1 MRKKRNGW
9 LSGSRPL
16 RAAVFA
22 VLLALVAPLLGAAE
36 AEAAGLLKPVNGADT
51 AVGIHSHRVDVVIN
65 NGFARTEVDQVFAN
79 QGDRDLEAIYSFPL
93 PKQASLS
100 ELSLWIAGREVLG
113 EVVEKERARK
123 IYREQQAQGNDTA
136 LAEKN
141 DFKTFDVRVGKV
153 PAGGETRVRL
163 VYYQPLEID
172 LNVGRYLYPLA
183 EGGVDEE
190 RLAFWS
196 VDERVSGPFSF
207 NLQLKS
213 AFPVEDVR
221 LPGFQNEALIQ
232 KASGVGEE
240 ASAGEVYDV
249 TMEMAEGADL
259 SRDIV
264 FYYRLD
270 DSVPARVELIPFRKD
285 PKKDGTFMMVITPAA
300 DLQPITAGSDWTFV
314 LDVSGSM
321 DGHKISTLAD
331 GVTRVIGKM
340 SPEDRFR
347 IVTFNNDARELTRG
361 FVPATPEHVREW
373 TERVKA
379 IRAGGGTNLYA
390 GLEQAYRKLDDDR
403 TSSVILVT
411 DGVANVG
418 ETEQREFLKLLKTY
432 DIRLFTFVIGNSANQ
447 PLLERLAQDSGGF
460 AMNISDADDITGR
473 ILQAKAKVL
482 HECLHGVE
490 VKFSGEKVKA
500 LTPATIGNIY
510 LGQQVVVFGRY
521 QGGGEVAVEL
531 TGRISGQERT
541 WRTRV
546 LLPEED
552 RENPEIERLWALSAA
567 EEAMKEIREKGETE
581 ALRRKVVDLGL
592 EYSLVTDYTSML
604 VVAEDVLENEGI
616 ERRNADRV
624 RQERQARDARAA
636 APVRS
641 YAVDTGSGDGGMFQG
656 RPSPGIGS
664 GPVGPLFI
672 SVLAWLNRR
681 KRSRQ

>member
-51 AVGIHSHRVDVVIN
+51 AVGILSHRVDVVIN

-213 AFPVEDVR
+213 AFPVKDVR

-473 ILQAKAKVL
+473 ILQAKPRSCTNASTARK
-482 HECLHGVE
+482 
-490 VKFSGEKVKA
+490 SG
-500 LTPATIGNIY
+500 
-510 LGQQVVVFGRY
+510 
-521 QGGGEVAVEL
+521 
-531 TGRISGQERT
+531 
-541 WRTRV
+541 
-546 LLPEED
+546 
-552 RENPEIERLWALSAA
+552 SAA
-567 EEAMKEIREKGETE
+567 R
-581 ALRRKVVDLGL
+581 
-592 EYSLVTDYTSML
+592 
-604 VVAEDVLENEGI
+604 
-616 ERRNADRV
+616 
-624 RQERQARDARAA
+624 
-636 APVRS
+636 
-641 YAVDTGSGDGGMFQG
+641 
-656 RPSPGIGS
+656 
-664 GPVGPLFI
+664 
-672 SVLAWLNRR
+672 
-681 KRSRQ
+681 RSRR